1 MKGETIF
8 SHVKKN
14 IELRHN
20 LNVLSFMFAAKII
33 HTYIYIMYPIF
44 ISKFFT
50 PNEMK
55 KDREEEENEKNYL
68 HSNYDGCI
76 NCHRK

>member
-8 SHVKKN
+8 SHVKK
-14 IELRHN
+14 IERRHN
-20 LNVLSFMFAAKII
+20 LNVFSLMFAAKII
-33 HTYIYIMYPIF
+33 HTYIYIIYPIF
-44 ISKFFT
+44 VSKLFT
-50 PNEMK
+50 SNKMK

-76 NCHRK
+76 NCRRK